1 MAKVILIYPPMT
13 FGKRRGFGFPP
24 LGILYVAA
32 SLKKEGIDVKV
43 VDSFMEGHTLDE
55 LKELII
61 DEKPDIVGFSAMS
74 CQAIS
79 VLAIAGKLK
88 KELPSIK
95 IAVGGPHISST
106 KDELFKFSNDI
117 DFLFY
122 GAGEEVFPEFVKALR
137 NGQALNEINGLIYKN
152 GSGVKINNPLEAIK
166 DLDDLAFPDFGMV
179 DINSYD
185 SYYARSLPLA
195 SLMASRGCPFR
206 CTFCDAYATH
216 GRFLRY
222 RSPENIVDEIEYNYK
237 KYRIRQ
243 IMFKDSTFTVNS
255 GWVIEICREIKK
267 RHLKIEWSCNTRV
280 DLVDNKI
287 LKAMRNSG
295 CYMIMFGIE
304 SGSQRILDALRK
316 GITVEQIKRGVSLC
330 KKNNI
335 LTMGY
340 FIVGSPG
347 EDENDACKTIK
358 LSKAI
363 GLNFATFGVT
373 TAYPGTEFYSW
384 GIANNALT
392 DRFWYMAAEE
402 NVFDSIRETRG
413 NLNLVDFPPD
423 RQAQVAKEAN
433 KAFYFRPS
441 IIFQNIFRMRKIKD
455 MRRLVKAFKELRQ
468 G

>member
-74 CQAIS
+74 CQAIA
-79 VLAIAGKLK
+79 VLAIAGELK
-88 KELPSIK
+88 KELPFIK

-122 GAGEEVFPEFVKALR
+122 GEGEEVFPKFVKAIES
-137 NGQALNEINGLIYKN
+137 GQTLNEISGLIYKN
-152 GSGVKINNPLEAIK
+152 GSEVKINNPPEAIK
-166 DLDDLAFPDFGMV
+166 DLNNLAFPDFGMV
-179 DINSYD
+179 DINKYD

-216 GRFLRY
+216 GRLLRF
-222 RSPENIVDEIEYNYK
+222 RSPKNIVDEIEHNYK
-237 KYRIRQ
+237 RYKIRQ
-243 IMFKDSTFTVNS
+243 IVFKDSTFTVNS
-255 GWVIEICREIKK
+255 GWVFEICQEIKK
-267 RHLKIEWSCNTRV
+267 RHLKIEWCCNTRV
-280 DLVDNKI
+280 DLVEDKM
-287 LKAMRNSG
+287 LKAMRDSG

-316 GITVEQIKRGVSLC
+316 GITIEQVKRGVSLC
-330 KKNNI
+330 KNNNI

-347 EDENDACKTIK
+347 EDENDARKTME
-358 LSKAI
+358 LSKEI

-373 TAYPGTEFYSW
+373 VAYPGTEFYSW
-384 GIANNALT
+384 GVDNDALT
-392 DRFWYMAAEE
+392 DRFWYMEGEE
-402 NVFDSIRETRG
+402 NVFDGIRETRG
-413 NLNLVDFPPD
+413 NLNLANFPPY

-433 KAFYFRPS
+433 KAFYFRPC
-441 IIFQNIFRMRKIKD
+441 IIFKSIFRLRKIKD
-455 MRRLVKAFKELRQ
+455 ILRAAKAFKELRQ
-468 G
+468 K